1 MSETTGKNSVSS
13 LKSVCQA
20 RLDEL
25 VRSLDGLQLAVIASD
40 NGFPLASLNLESR
53 EGRKVTAEAGV
64 LGDAARKACIELQ
77 LQGLQAAQLETDDG
91 MLIYRLVE
99 NRVLPLMLLVV
110 IKGDA
115 GGGYAQWSVRRCA
128 TELAFALNELADGM
142 ARSEARPA

>member
-25 VRSLDGLQLAVIASD
+25 ARSLDGLQLAVIASD
-40 NGFPLASLNLESR
+40 NGFPLASLHLESR
-53 EGRKVTAEAGV
+53 EGRKVTAEAGA
-64 LGDAARKACIELQ
+64 LGDAARKACAELQ
-77 LQGLQAAQLETDDG
+77 LQRLQAAQLETDDG
-91 MLIYRLVE
+91 VLIYRLVD

-110 IKGDA
+110 IKGESA
-115 GGGYAQWSVRRCA
+115 GGYAQWNVRRCA
-128 TELAFALNELADGM
+128 AELACALNELADGM